1 MQRRGYL
8 PAPNKQRGRIQL
20 ADRMEHSRE
29 QRKLIPY
36 YTTCGTRGGD
46 RARDQ
51 SRRRRATTH
60 TNTHDEQQR
69 DREHQR
75 IRTASKQS
83 RRSEANRYLFW
94 EKCNYGA
101 STQGTR
107 ISPKPAAP
115 LKSYLLYG
123 PQGKQK
129 FGRRTAAQHIAEAT
143 QRQTSCE
150 TFTTS
155 EKLKWLARKA

>member
-107 ISPKPAAP
+107 ISPKPAALSNLTYYMARRGSRSSGAEP
-115 LKSYLLYG
+115 LRSTS
-123 PQGKQK
+123 QKQ
-129 FGRRTAAQHIAEAT
+129 RRD
-143 QRQTSCE
+143 RR
-150 TFTTS
+150 
-155 EKLKWLARKA
+155 LAKPLQQARN